1 MLLLWL
7 LIASAWGSV
16 FKRGEW
22 PFSSF
27 AAATEYRRP
36 DETDYTLDDS
46 YWNEE
51 TPSTSGT
58 NTDEVERLL
67 REYRQN
73 QEMVRTIGTH
83 YYQVIYP
90 VQLRHHEKMGISTR
104 EVGAGKYP
112 QRGYGESGSSYR
124 GRSRNTGKHYHHTS
138 ILIKAFNHKFRLDL
152 ELNTQL
158 LAPNLMQK
166 HFLPSGAEIFAKQE
180 IELCYYHG
188 TVKDY
193 PAASA
198 AFHTCNGV
206 SGVIHIGNETFVIHP
221 FYGGDLS
228 QKHPH
233 VIFEARTKQHKGCAN
248 NVNIEWRLKKKFTRE
263 AAPSAPSRMPRDV
276 RDATKYIETALV
288 LDKAMFE
295 KRNGSS
301 RQDVIQD
308 AIQVANIADMYFKR
322 LRTRVSVVYIETWQN
337 TNQAMVDRT
346 QDISRAL
353 LNFNEYASR
362 KLFNVE
368 KDTTQL
374 LSGESFAG
382 GESGIAVS
390 DTVCTPKSVGI
401 SVDIN
406 VYEPHLLASTMA
418 HMIGHNIGMGHDDG
432 RKDCECTLWHGCIMA
447 QSIVGHNNVQPYL
460 FSECSRNDY
469 IDAMRIGH
477 GICLLNKPNEVN
489 IELQIRRTCGN
500 MIVEEGEEC
509 DCGTMDSCRE
519 KDPCCDP
526 LTCKITK
533 ESECASGPCCDNC
546 MLRSKGTPCREAT
559 NECDLPEFC
568 SGESGQCPV
577 DVYRKNGSPCASNSG
592 YCFNGVCPTL
602 NLQCEQIWGF
612 GGVESDVKCY
622 EHFNSQGSVNGNCG
636 KYGDFFIKCE
646 KENVRCGS
654 LQCAG
659 GNRYPIIAGM
669 DRQYYRTIVS
679 VEGQEFECKVTSG
692 SINSNEIPDM
702 GLVRDG
708 SPCGENLICVNQTCV
723 SIFPHIDQ
731 GKCPSN
737 HNNLQCSGNGVC
749 SNLNKCFCNSGWA
762 GVDCSVPVEVS
773 ELPPM
778 SGATTAVPAP
788 AGGPPGSTSTKE
800 DFKDKMT
807 REEKFYE
814 NYHSTNTVFL
824 VVSLMSVVGGVFIM
838 FALMALCYR
847 RSTLHSYDPPYAKK
861 PLPKNYAPNQGVA
874 PPPPPPSANFTA
886 EEQAA
891 LDSANKI
898 LTFGNMPSYSSR
910 QDPQGRVLFR
920 PVNHATAPGMS
931 SSRIQDHKM
940 QLKRLGASSGSED
953 DMISGEEEAVSFID
967 LPTSKLPEKG
977 ILKKSGPYGT
987 VQELKD
993 KWVEEMS
1000 DSQDMMSSSDNT
1012 LMGDMPV
1019 SEVERTLKSLNGYHE
1034 DILEALRTAAS
1045 HRTGSVGLEAAAA
1058 AAAAVAAANRPGPSG
1073 LGSQELRVK
1082 EACYPHDYASD
1093 YPNPSL
1099 LKSSQEKLVAVAAAA
1114 IASSAG
1120 DSGDE
1125 DAVPPCNT
1133 IRIRNLEDLI
1143 RQLEHHSSRH
1153 MSPSGSEDIRM
1164 SETEADRHYRLENEG
1179 VHMTPGR
1186 RRGQDPRFVFGR
1198 YRLPQGPS
1206 GTRRAPQSQSG
1217 SRTGSYR
1224 EEEIYESA
1232 DPDRGEI
1239 EEAPHSGSSGDDEF
1253 AAAQQLVRSASEEAL
1268 PVTGGKRK
1276 SRHLLDHDK
1285 SECPTCRNSDEE
1297 DDTASASNAKTA
1309 IFPNSSLDQL
1319 DAATAA
1325 PAGLTA
1331 SYTRLS
1337 ASDESRESSRD
1348 AVSASDDP
1356 AAALLLQP
1364 TRYPEY
1370 KH

>member
-7 LIASAWGSV
+7 LLASAWGSV
-16 FKRGEW
+16 FKR
-22 PFSSF
+22 
-27 AAATEYRRP
+27 
-36 DETDYTLDDS
+36 ETDYALDDS

-73 QEMVRTIGTH
+73 QEMVRNIGAH
-83 YYQVIYP
+83 YYQIIYP

-104 EVGAGKYP
+104 EIGIGKYP
-112 QRGYGESGSSYR
+112 QRGYGDSGSSYR
-124 GRSRNTGKHYHHTS
+124 GRSRSTGKHYHRTS

-193 PAASA
+193 PGASA

-248 NVNIEWRLKKKFTRE
+248 SVNMEWRLKKKFTRE
-263 AAPSAPSRMPRDV
+263 APTPSAQPGRVPRDV
-276 RDATKYIETALV
+276 RDTTKYIELALI

-301 RQDVIQD
+301 RQDVVTD
-308 AIQVANIADMYFKR
+308 AIQVANIADLYFR
-322 LRTRVSVVYIETWQN
+322 TLRTRVSVVYIETWQN
-337 TNQAMVDRT
+337 TNQAMVDRN

-353 LNFNEYASR
+353 LNFNDYTSR
-362 KLFNVE
+362 KLYSVE

-374 LSGESFAG
+374 LSGETFSG
-382 GESGIAVS
+382 GESGMAVPQ
-390 DTVCTPKSVGI
+390 TVCTAKSVGI

-406 VYEPHLLASTMA
+406 VYEPHLLGSTMA

-432 RKDCECTLWHGCIMA
+432 RKECECTTWHGCIMA
-447 QSIVGHNNVQPYL
+447 QSIVGHNNVQPYM
-460 FSECSRNDY
+460 FSECSRSDY
-469 IDAMRIGH
+469 IDTLRNSLAL
-477 GICLLNKPNEVN
+477 CLLNKPNEVADV
-489 IELQIRRTCGN
+489 LHIRRTCGN
-500 MIVEEGEEC
+500 LIVEEGEDC
-509 DCGTMDSCRE
+509 DCGTLESCRE

-533 ESECASGPCCDNC
+533 ESECATGPCCDNC
-546 MLRSKGTPCREAT
+546 RLRAKGTPCRDAS
-559 NECDLPEFC
+559 NECDLPEYC
-568 SGESGQCPV
+568 TGETGQCPT
-577 DVYRKNGSPCASNSG
+577 DLYRKNGSPCASNTG

-654 LQCAG
+654 LQCSG

-708 SPCGENLICVNQTCV
+708 SPCGDNLICVNQTCV

-749 SNLNKCFCNSGWA
+749 TNMNKCYCNSGWA
-762 GVDCSVPVEVS
+762 GTDCSVSVDVTQ
-773 ELPPM
+773 PPYM
-778 SGATTAVPAP
+778 SGATTSASVPVS
-788 AGGPPGSTSTKE
+788 GGSGTITKE

-814 NYHSTNTVFL
+814 NYHSTDTVFL
-824 VVSLMSVVGGVFIM
+824 VVTLMSVVGGVFIM
-838 FALMALCYR
+838 FALMALCYRSVVVHKNFSLCLR

-861 PLPKNYAPNQGVA
+861 PLPKNYAPKHGDA
-874 PPPPPPSANFTA
+874 PPPPPPAGSNYTA

-898 LTFGNMPSYSSR
+898 LTFGNMPSYSR

-920 PVNHATAPGMS
+920 PVNHATAPGMAAA
-931 SSRIQDHKM
+931 RLQDHKM

-967 LPTSKLPEKG
+967 LPSSKLPEKG

-987 VQELKD
+987 VQDLKD
-993 KWVEEMS
+993 KWAEEMS

-1045 HRTGSVGLEAAAA
+1045 HRTGSTVGLEAA
-1058 AAAAVAAANRPGPSG
+1058 AAAAVAAANRAGPSG
-1073 LGSQELRVK
+1073 LGSQELRLK

-1198 YRLPQGPS
+1198 YRLPQGS
-1206 GTRRAPQSQSG
+1206 RRTPQSQSG

-1268 PVTGGKRK
+1268 PVTGAKRK

-1297 DDTASASNAKTA
+1297 DEDASTAK
-1309 IFPNSSLDQL
+1309 IFPNSSVDQL
-1319 DAATAA
+1319 DAVS
-1325 PAGLTA
+1325 TA
-1331 SYTRLS
+1331 SATLAASYSRLS